1 MTVRAD
7 STGKMGSARAAGLGT
22 TATPGLLTAPNVLGI
37 SHLTSSSRSVLVSLV
52 STGGER
58 RGTVCRVQ
66 RTTTQ
71 TVLTTHTV
79 HHVHYTPPQLQV
91 LGLVVVKQGIFWLTV
106 PDVRPV
112 LRTTSL
118 ILGLSIV
125 RNVHT
130 SLLLHLLLDTVTGK
144 KNSTEGKG

>member
-1 MTVRAD
+1 M
-7 STGKMGSARAAGLGT
+7 
-22 TATPGLLTAPNVLGI
+22 
-37 SHLTSSSRSVLVSLV
+37 
-52 STGGER
+52 
-58 RGTVCRVQ
+58 CRVQ

-79 HHVHYTPPQLQV
+79 HHVHYTPPQPQV

-118 ILGLSIV
+118 MLGLSTV

-130 SLLLHLLLDTVTGK
+130 SLLLHLLLNTVTGK
-144 KNSTEGKG
+144 EIILRARVRLNIHIQFPLFSGG